1 MDDDYGDAG
10 YGDDEFGDVDAEVDA
25 EDGEVCPSRH
35 CCTPALTMLPLAAQA
50 QPCPF
55 GSYKTFCIII
65 IHHM

>member
-50 QPCPF
+50 QSHAPSAAIRPF
-55 GSYKTFCIII
+55 VS
-65 IHHM
+65 